1 MKNINKV
8 LDILEQTYP
17 DAKCE
22 LDYTT
27 PFELLVATILSAQCT
42 DVRVNKVTSE
52 MFKKYNTPKD
62 FSKLSIDEISEEI
75 KSCGLYKSKA
85 EKIKLT
91 SEKICNEYKPIKDN
105 LIQMLNEVQEHYGY
119 VPMNAQKV
127 LSEFLN
133 VPMAEIYGVV
143 TFYSRFTLKPKGK
156 YNIAVCLGTAC
167 FVKGSQKIMDR
178 LKERLKIEPGETT
191 KDGMFSIE
199 ETRCV
204 GACGLAPVFTVNGE
218 VYGKATVQKLDQVL
232 DSLQNQKGG
241 E

>member
-1 MKNINKV
+1 MEEKNCNKV
-8 LDILEQTYP
+8 QCECGCNGKDEFLE
-17 DAKCE
+17 
-22 LDYTT
+22 
-27 PFELLVATILSAQCT
+27 
-42 DVRVNKVTSE
+42 
-52 MFKKYNTPKD
+52 
-62 FSKLSIDEISEEI
+62 KLCDE
-75 KSCGLYKSKA
+75 YQ
-85 EKIKLT
+85 
-91 SEKICNEYKPIKDN
+91 PIKDN

-119 VPMNAQKV
+119 VPMRAQQA

-133 VPMAEIYGVV
+133 VPMAEIYGVI

-167 FVKGSQKIMDR
+167 YVKGSQKIMDR

-191 KDGMFSIE
+191 KDGKFSIE

-232 DSLQNQKGG
+232 DELSDK

>member
-1 MKNINKV
+1 MEENKGV
-8 LDILEQTYP
+8 CNCNNEDKFLVSL
-17 DAKCE
+17 CE
-22 LDYTT
+22 
-27 PFELLVATILSAQCT
+27 
-42 DVRVNKVTSE
+42 
-52 MFKKYNTPKD
+52 KYQ
-62 FSKLSIDEISEEI
+62 
-75 KSCGLYKSKA
+75 
-85 EKIKLT
+85 
-91 SEKICNEYKPIKDN
+91 PIKDN
-105 LIQMLNEVQEHYGY
+105 LIQMLNEVQEHFGY
-119 VPMNAQKV
+119 VPMYAQKE

-156 YNIAVCLGTAC
+156 YNISVCLGTAC

-178 LKERLKIEPGETT
+178 LKERLQIEPGQTT

-232 DSLQNQKGG
+232 DELKAKQTT
-241 E
+241 